1 MHDTELDDGRLESG
15 LAAILDRIDA
25 TLDAVDDD
33 FPLFYDD
40 AAGGWETTPDGN
52 WCGGHWIGLL
62 WLAHARRG
70 GKRYAETAR
79 ALGDRMGQTSG
90 LLDSMFAGMNYL
102 YAGFRAYDLTGDR
115 AHFGRGLTGADA
127 MADRF
132 HESAQQITVGEYEVA
147 GPSSEFHFSGETD
160 RPTGAQAG
168 SSDSIYTALPVLWR
182 AYAETG
188 EERFRDVALSHANRH
203 IRWHVRDDGRTWN
216 RTLFDPESG
225 EAVEHYNA
233 LAHSDDTCWARGQ
246 GWVTAGLCYTYNAT
260 HAPRFLEALE
270 DVIGYY
276 TSNAPDDLVPY
287 WDFEDPAIPDAP
299 RDTSAAAIAA
309 SGLLALDAHDE
320 RTEALRATGA
330 RILDSLLA
338 DYLITD
344 GERRGA
350 IQHGCYVKPSDY
362 AVDNELIW
370 TQYYVAWT
378 LHRLLE

>member
-1 MHDTELDDGRLESG
+1 MHADTLPDTRVRQSLD
-15 LAAILDRIDA
+15 AILDRVET
-25 TLDAVDDD
+25 TLDDVDDD
-33 FPLFYDD
+33 FPLFYED
-40 AAGGWETTPDGN
+40 GWETTPDGN

-62 WLAHARRG
+62 RLAQHYRG
-70 GKRYAETAR
+70 GDRYGIAADRLT
-79 ALGDRMGQTSG
+79 DRMGHESG

-102 YAGFRAYDLTGDR
+102 YAGFRGYDLTGDR
-115 AHFGRGLTGADA
+115 ALFGLGLTGADA

-132 HESAQQITVGEYEVA
+132 HERAQQITVGEYEVA
-147 GPSSEFHFSGETD
+147 GPSSEFHFSGEAG

-168 SSDSIYTALPVLWR
+168 SSDSHYTALPVLWR
-182 AYAETG
+182 AYESTG
-188 EERFRDVALSHANRH
+188 DERFRDVALSHANRH

-216 RTLFDPESG
+216 RTLFDPETG

-233 LAHSDDTCWARGQ
+233 LAYSDDTCWARGQ
-246 GWVTAGLCYTYNAT
+246 GWVTAGLSYTYNAT
-260 HAPRFLEALE
+260 RAPRFLDALE
-270 DVIGYY
+270 KVVGYY
-276 TSNAPDDLVPY
+276 STNAPDDLVPY

-309 SGLLALDAHDE
+309 YGLLRLDAVDE

-330 RILDSLLA
+330 AILDSLLS
-338 DYLITD
+338 DYLVTQGD
-344 GERRGA
+344 RRGA
-350 IQHGCYVKPSDY
+350 IEHGCYVKPSEY